1 MTFVQ
6 YYCDIT
12 IIKELILRALFL
24 CNVDF
29 FLENRQN
36 LWKKEFWMREV
47 MSLVRL
53 ELKPPR
59 SSTLEWIFYRKK
71 LRKGQI
77 YRPDLMLFIHLQT
90 DLSSPSSQFLD

>member
-1 MTFVQ
+1 MHDFCAILLR
-6 YYCDIT
+6 YNDH
-12 IIKELILRALFL
+12 KGILRALFL

-36 LWKKEFWMREV
+36 LWKKEFWVREV

-59 SSTLEWIFYRKK
+59 SSTLEWIPI
-71 LRKGQI
+71 L
-77 YRPDLMLFIHLQT
+77 
-90 DLSSPSSQFLD
+90 